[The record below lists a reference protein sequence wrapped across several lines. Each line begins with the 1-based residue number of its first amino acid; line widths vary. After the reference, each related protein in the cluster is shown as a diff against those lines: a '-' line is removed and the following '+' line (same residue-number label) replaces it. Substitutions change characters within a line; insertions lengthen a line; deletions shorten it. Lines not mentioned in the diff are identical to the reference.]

1 MKISKPEQGRRRD
14 FIPGMVTGLLG
25 LLLAVGAQTFARP
38 CVHADGS
45 AAVCAG
51 VRTWLTLEGGL
62 IAVLAGI
69 SVIRPIPAVQ
79 AAAAVCGLLAALT
92 PGVLVP
98 ICRHD
103 TMACRQVTQ
112 PTALVLGILIMAVA
126 LCRTVMTLS
135 AKKRGHDA

>member
-1 MKISKPEQGRRRD
+1 MNRRNIV
-14 FIPGMVTGLLG
+14 FGMITGILG

-45 AAVCAG
+45 AAACAG

-69 SVIRPIPAVQ
+69 SMIHPHQAVQ

-92 PGVLVP
+92 PGVIVP

-112 PTALVLGILIMAVA
+112 PTALVLGILITAAA
-126 LCRTVMTLS
+126 LCRTAMTL
-135 AKKRGHDA
+135 AEKKRGFRA